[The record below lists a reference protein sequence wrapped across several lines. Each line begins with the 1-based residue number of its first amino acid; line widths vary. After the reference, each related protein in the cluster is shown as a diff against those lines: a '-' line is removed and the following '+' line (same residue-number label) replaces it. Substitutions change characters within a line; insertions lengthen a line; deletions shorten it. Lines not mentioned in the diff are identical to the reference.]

1 MKKDVVVSNLVG
13 HRSYAMKPRQS
24 RQVRKEATVTGRF
37 VRSELPVSGFN
48 FCTTHLLPPPASAS
62 SRFGIVSKLTLPVPT
77 LCQKLHVLCSPQ
89 DEVAG

>member
-1 MKKDVVVSNLVG
+1 
-13 HRSYAMKPRQS
+13 
-24 RQVRKEATVTGRF
+24 
-37 VRSELPVSGFN
+37 VSGFN

>member
-48 FCTTHLLPPPASAS
+48 ICFTY
-62 SRFGIVSKLTLPVPT
+62 
-77 LCQKLHVLCSPQ
+77 
-89 DEVAG
+89 E